1 MVITYFPPQVSVTYA
16 QKLFS
21 NESGTPVKKPI
32 PHDFKQ
38 PTNFPT
44 STMIQSL
51 ASMRTDPIDKFSIPP
66 TPPPPTG

>member
-1 MVITYFPPQVSVTYA
+1 MRSEIQAVTNA
-16 QKLFS
+16 QKHFS

-44 STMIQSL
+44 STMIQYL
-51 ASMRTDPIDKFSIPP
+51 ATMGTDPIDKFRTVTINYYSHL
-66 TPPPPTG
+66 